1 MNPSVEK
8 EPWRE
13 TFLLRFRNISLPKMI
28 DRADRQVYGSL
39 SHFRLD
45 TATIVHN
52 VAIFYGGMLSYQ
64 GFKLQPNW
72 KKNSAENAARVMQQ
86 DILNELNEINLCS
99 YCYIRSNEQERDDWF
114 CLPCE
119 PQHELVY
126 AKAKGYPYWPAKA
139 SAPYS
144 FYLFLDNVCFKINKN
159 RFLKSVAIF
168 TTFDFLDPN
177 MRDWRLIKA
186 TQNRLIVTSIH

>member
-1 MNPSVEK
+1 MLKKSPGGRRFCCDSETSACQRCSI
-8 EPWRE
+8 EPTGRCMDL
-13 TFLLRFRNISLPKMI
+13 FPILDLILPQSSTTWQFSMEVCSRIK
-28 DRADRQVYGSL
+28 DSNFNL
-39 SHFRLD
+39 
-45 TATIVHN
+45 TE
-52 VAIFYGGMLSYQ
+52 
-64 GFKLQPNW
+64 

>member
-1 MNPSVEK
+1 
-8 EPWRE
+8 
-13 TFLLRFRNISLPKMI
+13 
-28 DRADRQVYGSL
+28 
-39 SHFRLD
+39 
-45 TATIVHN
+45 
-52 VAIFYGGMLSYQ
+52 
-64 GFKLQPNW
+64 
-72 KKNSAENAARVMQQ
+72 MQQ

-186 TQNRLIVTSIH
+186 TQNRLIVTSIHQWQNGVKLNKFVLYFLTTVFFSCSPNEVLGG

>member
-1 MNPSVEK
+1 MDLFPI
-8 EPWRE
+8 
-13 TFLLRFRNISLPKMI
+13 LDLILPQSSTTWQFSMEVCSRIK
-28 DRADRQVYGSL
+28 DSNFNL
-39 SHFRLD
+39 
-45 TATIVHN
+45 TE
-52 VAIFYGGMLSYQ
+52 
-64 GFKLQPNW
+64 